1 MVFGFLFKF
10 LIVVAVVV
18 VVIIVVVVVL
28 IVVVIVGI
36 ATVIVVVF
44 LIFWAF
50 WAFWAFSAF
59 SAFWVFLVFFSPFST
74 HPNHNTQFFYF
85 FFISFLPFLFTTH
98 FSIRR
103 LSSNTMLPHLNESRL
118 KGSYYTST
126 SLASSTRSN
135 INQNADN
142 ALRILND
149 SDKLMAD
156 PKQTATALLAV
167 KYGIFESADTNLSY
181 NLMALSKLLSDH
193 PSAWNVVDQS
203 LIDKVS
209 SLSLLQSCFLTNV
222 TNTHYLR

>member
-1 MVFGFLFKF
+1 MLLLLLFLLLSLLLVLLLLLLLFFQSFGPFGPFGPF
-10 LIVVAVVV
+10 RPFRHF
-18 VVIIVVVVVL
+18 
-28 IVVVIVGI
+28 GS
-36 ATVIVVVF
+36 
-44 LIFWAF
+44 FW
-50 WAFWAFSAF
+50 
-59 SAFWVFLVFFSPFST
+59 FFSVLFPPIQIT
-74 HPNHNTQFFYF
+74 IPNFF

-209 SLSLLQSCFLTNV
+209 SLSLLQFCFLTNV

>member
-1 MVFGFLFKF
+1 MLLLLLLFLLLSLLLVLLLLLLLFFQSFGPFGPFGPF
-10 LIVVAVVV
+10 RPFRHF
-18 VVIIVVVVVL
+18 
-28 IVVVIVGI
+28 GS
-36 ATVIVVVF
+36 
-44 LIFWAF
+44 FW
-50 WAFWAFSAF
+50 
-59 SAFWVFLVFFSPFST
+59 FFSVLFPPIQIT
-74 HPNHNTQFFYF
+74 IPNFF

-209 SLSLLQSCFLTNV
+209 SLSLLQFCFLTNV